1 MTYLQYLEP
10 IFKRWELVLNIT
22 SPVFVKG
29 IHINIKY
36 EDAVKYD
43 DYTILMG
50 MVYLN
55 IIMKDRQFFLD
66 WKGVTESY
74 SDSVSKERAEKAIA
88 VTLKNLLTDEFEDEK
103 YKDFWD
109 SIDFDNEDW
118 KRKEE

>member
-1 MTYLQYLEP
+1 MPYLQYLEP

-22 SPVFVKG
+22 SPVFVKD

-55 IIMKDRQFFLD
+55 IIMEDRQFFLD

-74 SDSVSKERAEKAIA
+74 SDSASKEGAKKAIA
-88 VTLKNLLTDEFEDEK
+88 VTLKNLLTDEFENEK

>member
-22 SPVFVKG
+22 SPVFVKS

-36 EDAVKYD
+36 EDAIKYD

-50 MVYLN
+50 MVYLT
-55 IIMKDRQFFLD
+55 IIMEDRQFCVD

-74 SDSVSKERAEKAIA
+74 TDAVSKERAEKTIA
-88 VTLKNLLTDEFEDEK
+88 ATLKNLLTNEFENEK

>member
-22 SPVFVKG
+22 SPVFVKS

-36 EDAVKYD
+36 EDAIKYD

-50 MVYLN
+50 MVYLT
-55 IIMKDRQFFLD
+55 IIMEDRQFCVD

-74 SDSVSKERAEKAIA
+74 TEAVSKERAEKTIA
-88 VTLKNLLTDEFEDEK
+88 VTLKNLLTDEFDNKK
-103 YKDFWD
+103 YEDFWNK
-109 SIDFDNEDW
+109 IDFENEDW

>member
-1 MTYLQYLEP
+1 MPYLQYLEP

-22 SPVFVKG
+22 SPVFVKD

-43 DYTILMG
+43 EYTILMG

-55 IIMKDRQFFLD
+55 IIMEDRQFFLD

-74 SDSVSKERAEKAIA
+74 SDSASKEGAK
-88 VTLKNLLTDEFEDEK
+88 KLLQ
-103 YKDFWD
+103 
-109 SIDFDNEDW
+109 
-118 KRKEE
+118 

>member
-29 IHINIKY
+29 VHINIKY

-55 IIMKDRQFFLD
+55 IIMEDRQFFLD

-88 VTLKNLLTDEFEDEK
+88 VTLKNLLIDEFENEK

-109 SIDFDNEDW
+109 SIDFENEDW

>member
-22 SPVFVKG
+22 SPAFVKG
-29 IHINIKY
+29 IYINIKY

-55 IIMKDRQFFLD
+55 IIMEDRQFFLD

-74 SDSVSKERAEKAIA
+74 SDLTSKERAKKVIA